1 MILIKYF
8 KLAAAFTEAFFTAWF
23 QFPHYNREQKLL
35 AMQSWAKKILS
46 LLNIEVQPLAHETSI
61 EATDLPS
68 LLVANHVSWL
78 DILVIQS
85 IHPSIFVAKREVGSW
100 PVVGA
105 LAKACGV
112 IFVDRSSAGAARE
125 MVKDVADAL
134 QRGYSVAGFP
144 EGTSSNGR
152 SVQLFHANLFE
163 AALLRDCLVQPLA
176 IRYQDPDTHT
186 ICDEAAFIDDLGF
199 LESLHQVMKKKH
211 IVTHV
216 RIERRLPPTGH
227 SRRTLAHLSY
237 QSVVTALS
245 SLTAQAGSAN

>member
-1 MILIKYF
+1 MILIKYL
-8 KLAAAFTEAFFTAWF
+8 KLVAAFMDALITAWF
-23 QFPHYNREQKLL
+23 RFPHFNRDQKLT
-35 AMQSWAKKILS
+35 AIQRWAKKILA
-46 LLNIEVQPLAHETSI
+46 LLNVEVKPLPHEDST
-61 EATDLPS
+61 ERAELPA

-100 PVVGA
+100 PVVGL

-112 IFVDRSSAGAARE
+112 IFVDRSSASAARD

-144 EGTSSNGR
+144 EGTSSVGR
-152 SVQLFHANLFE
+152 AVQLFHANLFE
-163 AALLRDCLVQPLA
+163 AALLRDCLVQPIAL
-176 IRYQDPDTHT
+176 RYQDPETHT
-186 ICDEAAFIDDLGF
+186 ICTEAAFIDDLGF

-211 IVTHV
+211 IVTQV
-216 RIERRLPPTGH
+216 RIEKRLPPTGH

-237 QSVVTALS
+237 QSVSSALS
-245 SLTAQAGSAN
+245 SLTVSPQSAS